1 MSSMANGDVKTMNPA
16 DKFMTPRQ
24 PPPTPTT
31 IALPRLNTSPS
42 FVAKKRPARS
52 VSPNKSERSPW
63 SPKTFFGLRS
73 PAVSSFSDND
83 KRGRSVSLSKTL
95 EGNSNASSPSVAVR
109 SDDLRMAKS
118 VPQTRETSPQSL
130 KRSHS
135 REPSPLRQLVAR
147 ESNTHNSTTL
157 LIPDEIAEEA
167 EDDDNFASQLNHI
180 SLNERGILTPLS
192 PPPQAPRLRS
202 QSPRVRSPTNTS
214 KPLPL
219 LPEENLMPSPLRLRA
234 AVSAA
239 ELPRSH
245 FSTSTIST
253 TISSPT
259 DSHFSF
265 SETPSFSGSFD
276 EDDFPADIGS
286 GDEFTYSPVLD
297 ETPVGGF
304 SGYSLPE
311 DQFASERTLRKEAS
325 MSQLKKSAARTT
337 FGGAAA
343 FTTPGPDAGNMSAL
357 EELMNDMGY
366 LGNVIDG
373 GK

>member
-1 MSSMANGDVKTMNPA
+1 MRKV
-16 DKFMTPRQ
+16 
-24 PPPTPTT
+24 
-31 IALPRLNTSPS
+31 
-42 FVAKKRPARS
+42 
-52 VSPNKSERSPW
+52 
-63 SPKTFFGLRS
+63 
-73 PAVSSFSDND
+73 
-83 KRGRSVSLSKTL
+83 
-95 EGNSNASSPSVAVR
+95 
-109 SDDLRMAKS
+109 KS
-118 VPQTRETSPQSL
+118 VPQTRDTSPQSL

-147 ESNTHNSTTL
+147 ESNTHTTTTF

-167 EDDDNFASQLNHI
+167 EDDDNFASQLNRI
-180 SLNERGILTPLS
+180 SLNERGILTQLS
-192 PPPQAPRLRS
+192 PPPSRLRS

-219 LPEENLMPSPLRLRA
+219 LPEENLIPSPLRLRA

-259 DSHFSF
+259 DSHFNF
-265 SETPSFSGSFD
+265 SETPSFSDSYD

-297 ETPVGGF
+297 ETPVGF
-304 SGYSLPE
+304 SGYSLPD

-325 MSQLKKSAARTT
+325 MSQLTKSATRTT
-337 FGGAAA
+337 FGGAAPFSA
-343 FTTPGPDAGNMSAL
+343 PGPDAENMSAL

-366 LGNVIDG
+366 LGDVIVG